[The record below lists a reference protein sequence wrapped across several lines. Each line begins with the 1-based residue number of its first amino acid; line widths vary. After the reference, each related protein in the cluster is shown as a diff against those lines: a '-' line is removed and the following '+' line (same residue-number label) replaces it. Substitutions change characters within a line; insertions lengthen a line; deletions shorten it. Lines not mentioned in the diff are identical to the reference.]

1 MIDYRLSYL
10 IGDSKEKYLLDQAAE
25 MTKMRKMDLLLAIE
39 KVNEVASD
47 LFETEILITETEIEI
62 PKMIT
67 RNWIDLFFNQK
78 REEVVFLEEER
89 QAMIFLLTFAQFE
102 ELSVYYFQDFLFVS
116 KNTILKDLKKLRA
129 ALAERGVT
137 LEYALPGGPG
147 TLEEIT
153 EMISWSRIGQN
164 PNPCIMFNESGF
176 YNPLKNLFDNMVENE
191 FLTEADRAKTLFSV
205 SLKEIDQFIKNYT
218 PPEIRTY

>member
-10 IGDSKEKYLLDQAAE
+10 IGDSKEKYLLDQATEMTE
-25 MTKMRKMDLLLAIE
+25 MTKMRKTDLLLAIE
-39 KVNEVASD
+39 KLNEVASD
-47 LFETEILITETEIEI
+47 LSETEILITETEIEI
-62 PKMIT
+62 PQIIK

-129 ALAERGVT
+129 VLSERGVT
-137 LEYALPGGPG
+137 LEY
-147 TLEEIT
+147 
-153 EMISWSRIGQN
+153 SRKI
-164 PNPCIMFNESGF
+164 ETSST
-176 YNPLKNLFDNMVENE
+176 FDSP
-191 FLTEADRAKTLFSV
+191 FSL
-205 SLKEIDQFIKNYT
+205 SS
-218 PPEIRTY
+218 

>member
-137 LEYALPGGPG
+137 LEY
-147 TLEEIT
+147 
-153 EMISWSRIGQN
+153 SRKIG
-164 PNPCIMFNESGF
+164 F
-176 YNPLKNLFDNMVENE
+176 
-191 FLTEADRAKTLFSV
+191 FLNGAEAS
-205 SLKEIDQFIKNYT
+205 
-218 PPEIRTY
+218 IRGAAF

>member
-1 MIDYRLSYL
+1 M
-10 IGDSKEKYLLDQAAE
+10 
-25 MTKMRKMDLLLAIE
+25 
-39 KVNEVASD
+39 ASD
-47 LFETEILITETEIEI
+47 LFETEILITETGIEI

-129 ALAERGVT
+129 ALG
-137 LEYALPGGPG
+137 L
-147 TLEEIT
+147 
-153 EMISWSRIGQN
+153 N
-164 PNPCIMFNESGF
+164 
-176 YNPLKNLFDNMVENE
+176 VE
-191 FLTEADRAKTLFSV
+191 
-205 SLKEIDQFIKNYT
+205 
-218 PPEIRTY
+218 

>member
-25 MTKMRKMDLLLAIE
+25 MTKMMKIVLLLAIE

-137 LEYALPGGPG
+137 LEY
-147 TLEEIT
+147 
-153 EMISWSRIGQN
+153 SRKIGFFLN
-164 PNPCIMFNESGF
+164 GAEASIRGAAF
-176 YNPLKNLFDNMVENE
+176 Y
-191 FLTEADRAKTLFSV
+191 FLGIL
-205 SLKEIDQFIKNYT
+205 
-218 PPEIRTY
+218 

>member
-39 KVNEVASD
+39 KLNEVASD
-47 LFETEILITETEIEI
+47 LSETEILITETEIEI
-62 PKMIT
+62 PPIIK

-129 ALAERGVT
+129 VLSGRGVT
-137 LEYALPGGPG
+137 LEYSRKIG
-147 TLEEIT
+147 TSST
-153 EMISWSRIGQN
+153 FDS
-164 PNPCIMFNESGF
+164 PF
-176 YNPLKNLFDNMVENE
+176 YL
-191 FLTEADRAKTLFSV
+191 S
-205 SLKEIDQFIKNYT
+205 S
-218 PPEIRTY
+218 

>member
-25 MTKMRKMDLLLAIE
+25 MAKMRKMDLLLAIE
-39 KVNEVASD
+39 KLNKVASN
-47 LFETEILITETEIEI
+47 LSETGILITETEIEI
-62 PKMIT
+62 PQIIKW
-67 RNWIDLFFNQK
+67 NWIDLFFIQK

-129 ALAERGVT
+129 VLSERGVT
-137 LEYALPGGPG
+137 LEYSRKIG
-147 TLEEIT
+147 TSST
-153 EMISWSRIGQN
+153 
-164 PNPCIMFNESGF
+164 
-176 YNPLKNLFDNMVENE
+176 FDSP
-191 FLTEADRAKTLFSV
+191 FSL
-205 SLKEIDQFIKNYT
+205 SS
-218 PPEIRTY
+218 

>member
-1 MIDYRLSYL
+1 MIDYQLSYL

-137 LEYALPGGPG
+137 LEY
-147 TLEEIT
+147 
-153 EMISWSRIGQN
+153 SRKIGFFL
-164 PNPCIMFNESGF
+164 MELKLRSAA
-176 YNPLKNLFDNMVENE
+176 PL
-191 FLTEADRAKTLFSV
+191 
-205 SLKEIDQFIKNYT
+205 FIC
-218 PPEIRTY
+218 

>member
-10 IGDSKEKYLLDQAAE
+10 IGDSKEKYLLDQATE
-25 MTKMRKMDLLLAIE
+25 MTKMRKTDLLLAIE
-39 KVNEVASD
+39 KLNEVASD
-47 LFETEILITETEIEI
+47 LSETEILITETEIEI
-62 PKMIT
+62 PQIIK

-129 ALAERGVT
+129 VLSERGVT
-137 LEYALPGGPG
+137 LEY
-147 TLEEIT
+147 
-153 EMISWSRIGQN
+153 SRKI
-164 PNPCIMFNESGF
+164 ETSST
-176 YNPLKNLFDNMVENE
+176 FDSP
-191 FLTEADRAKTLFSV
+191 FSL
-205 SLKEIDQFIKNYT
+205 SS
-218 PPEIRTY
+218 

>member
-116 KNTILKDLKKLRA
+116 KKYDFK
-129 ALAERGVT
+129 
-137 LEYALPGGPG
+137 
-147 TLEEIT
+147 
-153 EMISWSRIGQN
+153 
-164 PNPCIMFNESGF
+164 GF
-176 YNPLKNLFDNMVENE
+176 EKASSS
-191 FLTEADRAKTLFSV
+191 TC
-205 SLKEIDQFIKNYT
+205 
-218 PPEIRTY
+218 

>member
-89 QAMIFLLTFAQFE
+89 QAMI
-102 ELSVYYFQDFLFVS
+102 S
-116 KNTILKDLKKLRA
+116 
-129 ALAERGVT
+129 
-137 LEYALPGGPG
+137 
-147 TLEEIT
+147 
-153 EMISWSRIGQN
+153 
-164 PNPCIMFNESGF
+164 C
-176 YNPLKNLFDNMVENE
+176 
-191 FLTEADRAKTLFSV
+191 
-205 SLKEIDQFIKNYT
+205 
-218 PPEIRTY
+218 